1 MQGMIDAK
9 ALLDRFLGAGL
20 SGQQGQRP
28 SGSPSGT
35 SPWGAPPPAGNTSGG
50 GLAGGLAQAA
60 QQILGRG
67 GASGGSG
74 LGSSGLGGSGLGG
87 SLGGLAGL
95 TAAGGLL
102 GTMLGKKS
110 GKRGG
115 GGGLLS
121 HGGAAVLGALAH
133 RAWQNWQ
140 AGQAP
145 QAAPTV
151 TARDVEA
158 VEPRFLPG
166 AAPAAGGE
174 AFELSLIRAMIGA
187 ARSDGHIDAEER
199 ARIFEQ
205 VEKAGLDAEAKA
217 FVFDTLDA
225 PIGVSEVA
233 AAARTPEQAAE
244 IYLVSCLAMDPDEPA
259 ERAYLAALAHRLK
272 LPEGL
277 AEHLGRQAEAAI
289 RPAG

>member
-9 ALLDRFLGAGL
+9 ALLDRFLGAGGA
-20 SGQQGQRP
+20 GQQGQRP

-67 GASGGSG
+67 GASGG
-74 LGSSGLGGSGLGG
+74 GLGGGGLGG
-87 SLGGLAGL
+87 SLGGLAGI

-110 GKRGG
+110 GKRG

-187 ARSDGHIDAEER
+187 ARADGHIDAGER

-244 IYLVSCLAMDPDEPA
+244 IYLVSCLAMDPYEPA